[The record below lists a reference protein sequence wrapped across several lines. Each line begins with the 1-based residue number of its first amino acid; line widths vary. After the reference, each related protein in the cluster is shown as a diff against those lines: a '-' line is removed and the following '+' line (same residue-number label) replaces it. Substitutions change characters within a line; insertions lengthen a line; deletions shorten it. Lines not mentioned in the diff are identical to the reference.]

1 MQEVKGNLKYFCFS
15 ETKSFVSNFDN
26 IVKFVRNIIF
36 SLKFSLIKGV

>member
-15 ETKSFVSNFDN
+15 ETKSFDN